1 MKKIGVIFTFLVITA
16 MMMTSC
22 GKYEEGPG
30 FSLRTKTARLTGEWK
45 LVEITENGTAMDI
58 SDMEATYEFERGG
71 DMKVSTKW
79 MGMTF
84 SFEGEWRFDDS
95 KENLE
100 VRIKEEGTEWS
111 EWESTEIL
119 RLTNGELWLRDEFTE
134 EGETYT
140 EIMKFE
146 KQ

>member
-100 VRIKEEGTEWS
+100 IRIKEDADEWS
-111 EWESTEIL
+111 EWEKVEIL
-119 RLTNGELWLRDEFTE
+119 RLTNDELWLRDEYKE
-134 EGETYT
+134 DGETYT
-140 EIMKFE
+140 EVMKFE

>member
-1 MKKIGVIFTFLVITA
+1 MKKIGVIFTFLAITA